1 LSLLEYIKDQLLFND
16 SVTLPGLGSFE
27 IRRISS
33 KISGKKIMPPGLGIV
48 FNTENSL
55 DDGSLAKSI
64 AGGEEIPV
72 EEAGQRVLEL
82 VDEILF
88 ALNKGEEFVFKDFG
102 VLYRDEE
109 NVFRFEKDP
118 AFRID
123 YESYGLEA
131 FELDPDEEPSVR
143 ELSPEENIPSQV
155 TAETVTI
162 PVSPA
167 VETTQEPEE
176 KQEKPEI
183 HTVPTVKKANRSLV
197 WILTGAAVIILISF
211 IIVSLAT
218 DLLDG
223 KGTSLIEFRQ
233 DKTGVFPE
241 DDHWDVDSKLNPELG
256 EAIDS
261 LTSQENALLPEQSKE
276 PVRTPAV
283 TPKNYAEYHI
293 IAGSFKDREKA
304 GIMQQSLT
312 QMGYPALV
320 IKQGDHLY
328 RVSAMS
334 FKDKEAG
341 LRELDVFRK
350 KTRNHAAWLLE
361 LKN

>member
-27 IRRISS
+27 IRKIAAR
-33 KISGKKIMPPGLGIV
+33 ISGKKIMPPGLEII
-48 FNTENSL
+48 FSTDNSM

-64 AGGEEIPV
+64 AAGEEIPV
-72 EEAGQRVLEL
+72 EEAGQKVLEL

-88 ALNKGEEFVFKDFG
+88 ALNKGEEFVFRGFG
-102 VLYRDEE
+102 TLYRDEE

-118 AFRID
+118 TFRID

-131 FELDPDEEPSVR
+131 FELDPDEETATLENQPV
-143 ELSPEENIPSQV
+143 ENITPEISPETENIPV
-155 TAETVTI
+155 N
-162 PVSPA
+162 P
-167 VETTQEPEE
+167 EPEVSKEPE
-176 KQEKPEI
+176 KKQDKPEI
-183 HTVPTVKKANRSLV
+183 PPPPALKKANRSLV
-197 WILTGAAVIILISF
+197 WILTGAAVVILISF
-211 IIVSLAT
+211 IIISLTT

-223 KGTSLIEFRQ
+223 KGISIIEFRQ

-261 LTSQENALLPEQSKE
+261 LTAQENALLPEETHE
-276 PVRTPAV
+276 PTLTTAV
-283 TPKNYAEYHI
+283 TPKDYVEYHI
-293 IAGSFKDREKA
+293 IAGSFKDSENA

-312 QMGYPALV
+312 QLGYPALV
-320 IKQGDHLY
+320 LKQGDHLY
-328 RVSAMS
+328 RVSALS
-334 FKDKEAG
+334 FKDKESG
-341 LRELDVFRK
+341 LRELEVFRK
-350 KTRNHAAWLLE
+350 KTRNHAAWLLG